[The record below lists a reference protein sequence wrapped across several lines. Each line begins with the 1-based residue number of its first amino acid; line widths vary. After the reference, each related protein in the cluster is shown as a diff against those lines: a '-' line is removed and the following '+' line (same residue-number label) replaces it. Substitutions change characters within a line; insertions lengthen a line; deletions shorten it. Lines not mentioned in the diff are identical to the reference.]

1 MLLFLTALLAGHQ
14 PSAGPAIPQTDSSL
28 RARVAAW
35 RAPREGAIVRE
46 FVQLLELPNLA
57 ADSVNIRKNAALVMR
72 MLQRRGISARLLEAP
87 GSPPAVYGELLTP
100 GADRTVI
107 LYAHYD
113 GQPVDSARWA
123 TPPWHPVLRDKALFD
138 GGHEIPFPADAARLD
153 PEWRVYARSAGDDKA
168 SIVAIL
174 GALDA
179 LKALGVKP
187 SVNLKFFF
195 EGEEE
200 AGSDHLRD
208 MLTRHAALL
217 KADLFLVGDGPVHQT
232 RRPEITFGVRGVM
245 GVQLTVYG
253 PVRPLHSGHYGN
265 WAPNPNVMLVRLLAG
280 MRDDEGRIL
289 IDHYYD
295 DVRPISAADRAAI
308 AAMPA
313 VEDQLLGEL
322 RVGRSEGAPAL
333 LAEQLLKPAL
343 NLSGI
348 SGGRTGSA
356 SANVIVPEATAYV
369 DLRLVP
375 DQRPERVHQLV
386 EDHLLRKGFFIV
398 HTDPDS
404 ATRREHPRV
413 IKIVWGEG
421 YPASRTAL
429 DLPVSRAML
438 AAARAALNEPI
449 IAVPALG
456 GSFGQFV
463 FNEILGVPIIGT
475 PIANHDDNQHAENE
489 NLRIRNL
496 WDGIEL
502 YAGLIAR
509 LGPEWRAA
517 DKPVP

>member
-1 MLLFLTALLAGHQ
+1 
-14 PSAGPAIPQTDSSL
+14 
-28 RARVAAW
+28 
-35 RAPREGAIVRE
+35 
-46 FVQLLELPNLA
+46 
-57 ADSVNIRKNAALVMR
+57 
-72 MLQRRGISARLLEAP
+72 
-87 GSPPAVYGELLTP
+87 
-100 GADRTVI
+100 
-107 LYAHYD
+107 
-113 GQPVDSARWA
+113 
-123 TPPWHPVLRDKALFD
+123 
-138 GGHEIPFPADAARLD
+138 
-153 PEWRVYARSAGDDKA
+153 
-168 SIVAIL
+168 
-174 GALDA
+174 
-179 LKALGVKP
+179 
-187 SVNLKFFF
+187 
-195 EGEEE
+195 
-200 AGSDHLRD
+200 
-208 MLTRHAALL
+208 
-217 KADLFLVGDGPVHQT
+217 
-232 RRPEITFGVRGVM
+232 
-245 GVQLTVYG
+245 
-253 PVRPLHSGHYGN
+253 
-265 WAPNPNVMLVRLLAG
+265 
-280 MRDDEGRIL
+280 
-289 IDHYYD
+289 
-295 DVRPISAADRAAI
+295 
-308 AAMPA
+308 
-313 VEDQLLGEL
+313 
-322 RVGRSEGAPAL
+322 VGRSEGAPAL

-386 EDHLLRKGFFIV
+386 EDHILRQGFFIV

-404 ATRREHPRV
+404 ATRRGHPRV